1 MKSIVGKIL
10 CDRYRI
16 VQQLSQNDWSTVY
29 LAEDLAPSSPQQC
42 QIEQLQ
48 PQYKLEILG
57 TQAWQ
62 KVLQKFEAQGNVL
75 MKVSQHPQ
83 IPQLLAFFECDR
95 QFYLVREYIQG
106 ITLEQK
112 LNDSLINESEAL
124 TWLKEIL
131 GVLESIHQLGM
142 THLNIQPSSLIEH
155 VDGKK
160 FLTNFAALKNVVL
173 FENQNLKQALNPDFS
188 PQTQPA
194 KSDFSSDIHALG
206 KTIIYALTGILS
218 ESIQAKSDIVISRN
232 LTNLN
237 PSPKANIRPE
247 LARILNKMVA
257 SAPRDY
263 YQAATE
269 ILNEL
274 DFKQN
279 QDVVTF
285 PPPFANGFSLPQKS
299 SSRVKSTRAKSTRVK
314 STGKTRKRI
323 SPPKSVRGIIWFLLS
338 LPFIVASVI
347 IFVGLNKNSEGN
359 LAKINYTEYLNSDYQ
374 FSLDYPQTWS
384 ERQIDDPITG
394 EVVVF
399 TSPKETEADLYTEK
413 VYLAV
418 EYLSSE
424 PTNLERYRQ
433 TVLNRINQTDNGN
446 LELHQDF
453 KSTID
458 DSPARTVIY
467 SRQQGGL
474 QLQQMESFMIKNNQV
489 YIAIYIAERQSF
501 DKFYPM
507 VEKMIDSWE
516 IE

>member
-10 CDRYRI
+10 YDRYSI
-16 VQQLSQNDWSTVY
+16 VQQIGQNDWSTVY
-29 LAEDLAPSSPQQC
+29 LAEDLAPNNPEQC

-48 PQYKLEILG
+48 PQYDQEILG
-57 TQAWQ
+57 AQSWQ
-62 KVLQKFEAQGNVL
+62 KVLQTFVAQGEIL

-95 QFYLVREYIQG
+95 EFYLVREYIQG

-112 LNDSLINESEAL
+112 LHDALINEAEAL
-124 TWLKEIL
+124 SWLQEIL

-142 THLNIQPSSLIEH
+142 AHLNIQPSSLIEH

-160 FLTNFAALKNVVL
+160 FLTNFAAIKNAILFKHKNSKQVL
-173 FENQNLKQALNPDFS
+173 NSDFS
-188 PQTQPA
+188 PQTQPV

-206 KTIIYALTGILS
+206 KTIIYALTGVLS
-218 ESIQAKSDIVISRN
+218 ESIQAKLDVVISNN

-237 PSPKANIRPE
+237 IAPKANIRPE
-247 LARILNKMVA
+247 LARVLNKMVA
-257 SAPRDY
+257 SDPDDY
-263 YQAATE
+263 YQSATE
-269 ILNEL
+269 VLNEL
-274 DFKQN
+274 DFR

-285 PPPFANGFSLPQKS
+285 PPPFADGFRLPQKS
-299 SSRVKSTRAKSTRVK
+299 SPQTKSRKPRQRLSSSKL
-314 STGKTRKRI
+314 
-323 SPPKSVRGIIWFLLS
+323 VRGIIWFLLS

-347 IFVGLNKNSEGN
+347 IFVGLNKNSEEN
-359 LAKINYTEYLNSDYQ
+359 LVEYINYTNSDYQ

-399 TSPKETEADLYTEK
+399 TSPKETDADLFAEK

-424 PTNLERYRQ
+424 PTNLERYSQ
-433 TVLNRINQTDNGN
+433 TVLNRLNQTENGN
-446 LELHQDF
+446 RELYKDF
-453 KSTID
+453 KTTID
-458 DSPARTVIY
+458 NSPARTVIY
-467 SRQQGGL
+467 SRQQGSL
-474 QLQQMESFMIKNNQV
+474 QLQQMESFTIKNNQV
-489 YIAIYIAERQSF
+489 YIAIYTAEKEKF
-501 DKFYPM
+501 AEFYPT

-516 IE
+516 IQ

>member
-1 MKSIVGKIL
+1 
-10 CDRYRI
+10 
-16 VQQLSQNDWSTVY
+16 
-29 LAEDLAPSSPQQC
+29 
-42 QIEQLQ
+42 
-48 PQYKLEILG
+48 
-57 TQAWQ
+57 
-62 KVLQKFEAQGNVL
+62 
-75 MKVSQHPQ
+75 
-83 IPQLLAFFECDR
+83 
-95 QFYLVREYIQG
+95 
-106 ITLEQK
+106 
-112 LNDSLINESEAL
+112 
-124 TWLKEIL
+124 
-131 GVLESIHQLGM
+131 
-142 THLNIQPSSLIEH
+142 
-155 VDGKK
+155 
-160 FLTNFAALKNVVL
+160 
-173 FENQNLKQALNPDFS
+173 
-188 PQTQPA
+188 
-194 KSDFSSDIHALG
+194 
-206 KTIIYALTGILS
+206 
-218 ESIQAKSDIVISRN
+218 
-232 LTNLN
+232 
-237 PSPKANIRPE
+237 
-247 LARILNKMVA
+247 MVA